1 MTFADRE
8 FGEKPNPSDNV
19 VQIPTSTEI
28 ASYGHRLEDHALY
41 GLPGEFV
48 RMILPHT
55 EADPAALLVSL
66 LVGFG
71 SIIGRNA
78 FFQVE
83 GTKHYGNLFAVLVG
97 GSSTGRKG
105 TSWGRVRE
113 VLGLTYPEWLGRIQ
127 SGLSSGEGLITAA
140 SSPENGKGDPRVLV
154 IQPEF
159 ASTLAVMGRQGNI
172 LSPIIRESWDSGS
185 LQTMVRQNPL
195 RVDGAHVSIIGHI
208 TQEELRRN
216 LNSTEAANGFA
227 NRFLWIRSGRSK
239 YLPDGGCLADSEI
252 AEFAGKLRPPVAF
265 ARQTLQLQRDSGA
278 RDLWHYVYRELSDGA
293 SALVGAVTSRAAAQ
307 VLRLSVLYALMD
319 SSPLIR
325 VEHLEAALAVW
336 HYAEKSAE
344 WIFGSAV
351 GDPVADSIL
360 QMLRAKPIGMSRS
373 EISAAFSRN
382 QTAGRIDQAL
392 QSLVALGLAF
402 ATPQPTGGRTA
413 EIWKAIPAE
422 TKNTKKVEI
431 FR

>member
-1 MTFADRE
+1 
-8 FGEKPNPSDNV
+8 
-19 VQIPTSTEI
+19 
-28 ASYGHRLEDHALY
+28 
-41 GLPGEFV
+41 
-48 RMILPHT
+48 
-55 EADPAALLVSL
+55 
-66 LVGFG
+66 
-71 SIIGRNA
+71 
-78 FFQVE
+78 
-83 GTKHYGNLFAVLVG
+83 
-97 GSSTGRKG
+97 
-105 TSWGRVRE
+105 
-113 VLGLTYPEWLGRIQ
+113 
-127 SGLSSGEGLITAA
+127 
-140 SSPENGKGDPRVLV
+140 
-154 IQPEF
+154 
-159 ASTLAVMGRQGNI
+159 
-172 LSPIIRESWDSGS
+172 
-185 LQTMVRQNPL
+185 
-195 RVDGAHVSIIGHI
+195 
-208 TQEELRRN
+208 
-216 LNSTEAANGFA
+216 
-227 NRFLWIRSGRSK
+227 
-239 YLPDGGCLADSEI
+239 
-252 AEFAGKLRPPVAF
+252 
-265 ARQTLQLQRDSGA
+265 
-278 RDLWHYVYRELSDGA
+278 
-293 SALVGAVTSRAAAQ
+293 
-307 VLRLSVLYALMD
+307 MD